1 MSKSEEKAQ
10 IIREYLSGGT
20 TYSKLGAKYGYSSNT
35 MWRWVMAIKGGP
47 DKRRLQPKGKVF
59 IQEEQDMPTEQ
70 KQLQEALRMA
80 RLEILLLKA
89 TIDIADEQFG
99 TNIRKKA
106 GTRPS

>member
-1 MSKSEEKAQ
+1 
-10 IIREYLSGGT
+10 
-20 TYSKLGAKYGYSSNT
+20 
-35 MWRWVMAIKGGP
+35 MAIKGGP